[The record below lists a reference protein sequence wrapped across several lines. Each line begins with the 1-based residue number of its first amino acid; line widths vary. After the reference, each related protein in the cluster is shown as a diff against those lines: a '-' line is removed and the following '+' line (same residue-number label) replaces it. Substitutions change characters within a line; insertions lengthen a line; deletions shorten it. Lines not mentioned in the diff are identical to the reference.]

1 MNTFFD
7 ESGSLN
13 IDDLIL
19 QQPSFKKIM
28 EDGVVTEE
36 ELAEQRERV
45 VGLLKEMEQSLPS
58 EHIDQVRE
66 LLAEISVLV
75 AVNSCSSE
83 QTIAHINSIYDIF
96 DNS

>member
-19 QQPSFKKIM
+19 QQSSFQKIM

-36 ELAEQRERV
+36 EIKEQQERV
-45 VGLLKEMEQSLPS
+45 VDLLKKLEQNLSS
-58 EHIDQVRE
+58 EQIDMVRE

-75 AVNSCSSE
+75 AVRKLYSNK
-83 QTIAHINSIYDIF
+83 Y
-96 DNS
+96 

>member
-7 ESGSLN
+7 ESGGLN

-36 ELAEQRERV
+36 ELTEQKERV
-45 VGLLKEMEQSLPS
+45 IALLKKFEQNSTP
-58 EHIDQVRE
+58 EQIDQVRE

-75 AVNSCSSE
+75 
-83 QTIAHINSIYDIF
+83 SIKQF
-96 DNS
+96 SK

>member
-7 ESGSLN
+7 ETGTLN

-28 EDGVVTEE
+28 EDGVITEE
-36 ELAEQRERV
+36 EITEQKERAIT
-45 VGLLKEMEQSLPS
+45 LLKKNEQNFTPKQ
-58 EHIDQVRE
+58 IDQIRE

-75 AVNSCSSE
+75 AVKQISNV
-83 QTIAHINSIYDIF
+83 AV
-96 DNS
+96 

>member
-7 ESGSLN
+7 ESGGLN

-19 QQPSFKKIM
+19 QQPSFMKIM

-36 ELAEQRERV
+36 ELAEQKERV
-45 VGLLKEMEQSLPS
+45 IALLKKFEKTSTPEQ
-58 EHIDQVRE
+58 IDQVRE

-75 AVNSCSSE
+75 AVGSYND
-83 QTIAHINSIYDIF
+83 INKK
-96 DNS
+96 